1 MSKLHVESGASSD
14 VMSFLAKR
22 SKVTSQLYIQV
33 RFGFHLLPLPLH
45 LHSLLP
51 PQYYMNFLITLRTL
65 RPTTRFF
72 HTPTLTRTFKPQLLR
87 YQPSPLS
94 YATASNMETNNKDL
108 ELSNL
113 FDVKGK
119 VALVTG
125 GGSGIGLMCAQ
136 ALAVNGAK
144 VYIVGRTEEK
154 LERVVEAHGKGI
166 AGEIIPLVAD
176 ITSKDEI
183 RKLVKEIESREPYLS
198 VLINNAGINTST
210 QKPEGETGTELKK
223 NLFDPENANF
233 DDWATTYKTNVPQLY
248 FMTLAFLPLLEKA
261 TEHQKGFTGTAINI
275 TSISGLVLKSQAH
288 FSYNASKAAAIQVT
302 KLLASEIANA
312 GVKVRVNSIAPGVF
326 PSEMTAKESKDN
338 QKSEIPAEKYAHL
351 PARRPGNDRDMANA
365 VLFMVTNQYL
375 NGQIVPVDGGYLL
388 KFGS

>member
-1 MSKLHVESGASSD
+1 
-14 VMSFLAKR
+14 
-22 SKVTSQLYIQV
+22 
-33 RFGFHLLPLPLH
+33 
-45 LHSLLP
+45 
-51 PQYYMNFLITLRTL
+51 
-65 RPTTRFF
+65 
-72 HTPTLTRTFKPQLLR
+72 
-87 YQPSPLS
+87 
-94 YATASNMETNNKDL
+94 METNNKDL

-125 GGSGIGLMCAQ
+125 GGSGIGLMAAQ

-154 LERVVEAHGKGI
+154 LERVVETHGKGI

-183 RKLVKEIESREPYLS
+183 RKLVKEIESRETCLCI
-198 VLINNAGINTST
+198 LINNAGIATSS
-210 QKPEGETGTELKK
+210 QKPEGETAAELKK

-233 DDWATTYKTNVPQLY
+233 EDWATTYKTNVPQLY

-261 TEHQKGFTGTAINI
+261 TEYQKSFTGCVINI
-275 TSISGLVLKSQAH
+275 SSISGLVLKSQAH

-312 GVKVRVNSIAPGVF
+312 GIKIRVNSIAPGVF
-326 PSEMTAKESKDN
+326 PSEMTTAESKDN

-388 KFGS
+388 KFGT